1 MVIRRHRAGELVIEQ
16 TRDIAAVRAFLE
28 AGTMITDGIEWPAAC
43 YLIAFFGDAPVGVVG
58 VEPKIDAALIRS
70 LHVIEAMRRQGI
82 AARLLADARKAAHT
96 RGARTLYL
104 FAYPELRGF
113 FERFGFSEVAPERLM
128 NDLRGAPEVEYYR
141 AHPEELARECAMT
154 LDISTDGLIAR

>member
-1 MVIRRHRAGELVIEQ
+1 M
-16 TRDIAAVRAFLE
+16 RAFLE
-28 AGTMITDGIEWPAAC
+28 AGGMITDGVEWPVAC
-43 YLIAFFGDAPVGVVG
+43 YLMAFFGDAPVGVIG

-82 AARLLADARKAAHT
+82 AAKLIADARKAAHT

-104 FAYPELRGF
+104 FAYLELRKF
-113 FERFGFSEVAPERLM
+113 FERFGFSEVATERLM

-141 AHPEELARECAMT
+141 THPEELARECAMA
-154 LDISTDGLIAR
+154 LDISNDGLIAR